1 MSETKERRKA
11 PKMKTANILG
21 TIYRIEYAK
30 STEDSVIG
38 KEGDAYCDWTG
49 KKIVLQDP
57 EDADGNLA
65 DMDAYWRKTLR
76 HEILHAFLFE
86 SGLAQNSFQTDAWA
100 QNEEMIDW
108 LAFMGPKII
117 NAWEEA
123 GCL

>member
-1 MSETKERRKA
+1 
-11 PKMKTANILG
+11 MKTVNILG
-21 TIYRIEYAK
+21 TKYAIKYAK
-30 STEDSVIG
+30 ASDDSNIG
-38 KEGDAYCDWTG
+38 NGVDAYCDWTG

-57 EDADGNLA
+57 EEADGNLA

-76 HEILHAFLFE
+76 HEIIHAFLFE

-123 GCL
+123 ECL

>member
-1 MSETKERRKA
+1 
-11 PKMKTANILG
+11 MKTVNILG
-21 TIYRIEYAK
+21 TKYAIKYAK
-30 STEDSVIG
+30 ASDDSNIG
-38 KEGDAYCDWTG
+38 NGVDAYCDWTG

-57 EDADGNLA
+57 EEADGNLA

-76 HEILHAFLFE
+76 HEIIHAFLFE

>member
-1 MSETKERRKA
+1 
-11 PKMKTANILG
+11 MKSVNILG
-21 TIYRIEYAK
+21 ANYKIEYVK
-30 STEDSVIG
+30 SENDKVIG

-57 EDADGNLA
+57 KEADGNLA

-86 SGLAQNSFQTDAWA
+86 SGLAQNSLSTDAWA

-108 LAFMGPKII
+108 FAFNAPKIYK
-117 NAWEEA
+117 AFVDTD
-123 GCL
+123 CL

>member
-1 MSETKERRKA
+1 
-11 PKMKTANILG
+11 MKTVNILG
-21 TIYRIEYAK
+21 TKYDIKYAK
-30 STEDSVIG
+30 ASEDRNIG
-38 KEGDAYCDWTG
+38 NGGDAYCDWTG

-57 EDADGNLA
+57 AEADGNLA

-76 HEILHAFLFE
+76 HEIIHAFLFE

>member
-1 MSETKERRKA
+1 
-11 PKMKTANILG
+11 MKTVNIQG
-21 TIYRIEYAK
+21 TVYRIEYVK
-30 STEDSVIG
+30 SEDDKVIG

-57 EDADGNLA
+57 EEADGNLA

-86 SGLAQNSFQTDAWA
+86 SGLAQNSLSTDAWA

-108 LAFMGPKII
+108 FAFMGPKII
-117 NAWEEA
+117 SAWEEA